1 MNKGLIG
8 GLVALGLIG
17 VTAGVCVGVP
27 QIRNEI
33 VGIYHDVEDKV
44 NDTDLKNEISNLESK
59 LNELKEKYNSSLEN
73 FNLLKLEKENL
84 ENQIEE
90 IQANNELTLS
100 EKNALISSL
109 NEQLEEKNSQIETLT
124 TQNSEYLL
132 EIQELE
138 EELEKFEIQTLWNYV
153 VTDNVMDFLSNIY
166 FKKPLL
172 INGQSYSNVGFKTE
186 FDMNSFNNYLVLGY
200 YEDINNF
207 KSLGIISNS
216 QYAPAKLYGSENA
229 TIDINGKRII
239 QFSPEL
245 HDIETGDTIC
255 NLGLE
260 FRLIDG
266 NLDYFR
272 SYSGSLSIEDIG
284 NISEL
289 S

>member
-109 NEQLEEKNSQIETLT
+109 NEQLEEKKLQIETLT

-138 EELEKFEIQTLWNYV
+138 EELENNKINISNVKLSFYMCTVGKTVFEKSYINKPIV
-153 VTDNVMDFLSNIY
+153 FNDF
-166 FKKPLL
+166 
-172 INGQSYSNVGFKTE
+172 SYTNVGFVYE
-186 FDMNSFNNYLVLGY
+186 QLGGVYSLYLVSYKDGFSSYDKIGLLSDEKGNFIEKGVMFDNGSDY
-200 YEDINNF
+200 YQVIPLYC
-207 KSLGIISNS
+207 KSLNDNVVESLDLSFCVKNSKELVYFGGYNNNCDTSNVV
-216 QYAPAKLYGSENA
+216 Q
-229 TIDINGKRII
+229 I
-239 QFSPEL
+239 
-245 HDIETGDTIC
+245 
-255 NLGLE
+255 
-260 FRLIDG
+260 
-266 NLDYFR
+266 
-272 SYSGSLSIEDIG
+272 
-284 NISEL
+284 
-289 S
+289 